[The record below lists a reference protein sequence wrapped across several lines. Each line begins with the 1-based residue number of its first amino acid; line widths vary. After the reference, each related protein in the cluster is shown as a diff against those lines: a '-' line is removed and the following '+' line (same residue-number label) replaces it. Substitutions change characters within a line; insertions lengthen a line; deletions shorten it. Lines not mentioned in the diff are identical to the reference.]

1 MVSKKFSL
9 LLINLIIYPFVFSLV
24 LLLSCC
30 FFFAGRISFLD
41 FVSKCGY
48 VPLRNIEK
56 REYLW
61 LHVSSAGEW
70 NTGKIFAKYLRE
82 KSGLPLLITYFNRDI
97 FPVLEEEKVFLSS
110 ECRTIFL
117 PIENIFSFWFIHRH
131 YRVRALIILETE
143 IWPSLILMAHW
154 LGKPIFLVNAVLF
167 FQETRNLLWFKFI
180 FSRILRC
187 FTHIFCV
194 SVKTRN
200 NFLKLGTSKENISV
214 WPNFK
219 YDVFNRSTN
228 LARKRRK
235 DKITKNMFTNKEED
249 QKWRELEKF
258 FNLQKKKNHK
268 IIVFA
273 SFHRGEF
280 IKIIPKVKKF
290 FEIYDYSVVIAPREI
305 RVKSIKFLEA
315 LLKKQGLS
323 YVKRSELGNLE
334 LNDTQS
340 NLILDSFGEL
350 SSVYSLADLVI
361 MGGTFIPVG
370 GHNLLE
376 AVYYNKK
383 IFLGK
388 FIYHFEDFVDLFKKY
403 IHFTD
408 YARLSQ
414 DIDDFFIKKNVKLK
428 DGIKLINKFSGSSLK
443 VANIINRKINL

>member
-1 MVSKKFSL
+1 MVSKRFSL
-9 LLINLIIYPFVFSLV
+9 LLINLMVYPFIFFLV
-24 LLLSCC
+24 VLLSCS
-30 FFFAGRISFLD
+30 FFLVGRISFLD

-48 VPLRNIEK
+48 VPLRNVGR

-61 LHVSSAGEW
+61 FHISSAGEW

-82 KSGLPLLITYFNRDI
+82 KSGLPLLITYFNRDA

-110 ECRTIFL
+110 ECRAIFL
-117 PIENIFSFWFIHRH
+117 PIENILSFWFIHRH
-131 YRVRALIILETE
+131 YQVRALIILETE

-154 LGKPIFLVNAVLF
+154 LRKPIFLVNAVLF
-167 FQETRNLLWFKFI
+167 SQETRNLLWFKFI

-194 SVKTRN
+194 SEKAQN
-200 NFLKLGTSKENISV
+200 NFLKLGTLKENISV

-228 LARKRRK
+228 LVRKGRK
-235 DKITKNMFTNKEED
+235 AKIKKSIFTDKEENK
-249 QKWRELEKF
+249 KWRELENF
-258 FNLQKKKNHK
+258 FNIQKKKNHK

-273 SFHRGEF
+273 SFHKGEF

-290 FEIYDYSVVIAPREI
+290 FEIGDYSVVVAPREI
-305 RVKSIKFLEA
+305 RVESIKFLEN

-323 YVKRSELGNLE
+323 YIKRSELENFE

-350 SSVYSLADLVI
+350 SSIYSLADLVI

-376 AVYYNKK
+376 AVYCNKK

-388 FIYHFEDFVDLFKKY
+388 FIYHFEDFVDLFKEY

-408 YARLSQ
+408 YAKLSQ

-443 VANIINRKINL
+443 VANTINKKINL